1 MTREK
6 LLFLHAEQLC
16 REQPFL
22 GSMISWSTD
31 WKVISHFGRMF
42 CKIHL
47 ETWCDS
53 TGATNRDPIALTI
66 SWAWLGGVPIL
77 GSLPK
82 IIIAIDGRNCRQT
95 SLLVLSKKRSPIVNL
110 ILPDTVVCFLNRDL
124 IFTNQA
130 PKFCAIHNT
139 RESKNWCFT
148 TGTWR
153 CYDFPSG
160 KKGGSRGWKKW
171 WYRKENWES
180 SILENKKYLNQPK
193 QHFWIH
199 LYNFLC
205 VSKSQVLHQW
215 IHAFKKEHAV
225 VYVQITFFLPSTLK
239 GEKICMTF
247 VSGAWWKKLG
257 PKPRTMDDFT
267 PWVCEMSRHV
277 LKKRHVI
284 LSHPVSKIFA
294 ILKLSH
300 LKSWLNNGEKGT
312 PMSWRHWKTV
322 GKNIALVLICSFE
335 PAQSQQWIF

>member
-148 TGTWR
+148 TGRTWR

-215 IHAFKKEHAV
+215 IHAFKKER
-225 VYVQITFFLPSTLK
+225 L
-239 GEKICMTF
+239 
-247 VSGAWWKKLG
+247 
-257 PKPRTMDDFT
+257 
-267 PWVCEMSRHV
+267 
-277 LKKRHVI
+277 
-284 LSHPVSKIFA
+284 
-294 ILKLSH
+294 
-300 LKSWLNNGEKGT
+300 
-312 PMSWRHWKTV
+312 
-322 GKNIALVLICSFE
+322 
-335 PAQSQQWIF
+335 